1 MTELLTETRRS
12 ALEATAYAAR
22 AAHFRRMAEGLRS
35 PLDGSERVSKG
46 GQRTAMEDCAIAA
59 AEAQQRAETAAKRHA
74 ELVEQADRAIAS
86 VEPAELRE
94 VLHMRYIACLRI
106 EEIAEEL
113 HISKRTC
120 YRRHTDALAAL
131 EAQEKR
137 G

>member
-1 MTELLTETRRS
+1 MIGLLTETRRT

-22 AAHFRRMAEGLRS
+22 AAHFRHMAEGLRS
-35 PLDGSERVSKG
+35 PLASSERVSGG

-59 AEAQQRAETAAKRHA
+59 AEAQQRAEKAAKRHA
-74 ELVEQADRAIAS
+74 ELVGQADKAIAS

-106 EEIAEEL
+106 EEIADEL

-120 YRRHTDALAAL
+120 YRRHADALAML
-131 EAQEKR
+131 EAQKN
-137 G
+137 GG

>member
-1 MTELLTETRRS
+1 MTDLLTETRRT

-22 AAHFRRMAEGLRS
+22 AAHFRHLAEGLRC
-35 PLDGSERVSKG
+35 PLAGSERVSGG

-59 AEAQQRAETAAKRHA
+59 AEAQKRAEMAAKRHT
-74 ELVEQADRAIAS
+74 ELVTQADRAIAS
-86 VEPAELRE
+86 VEPDELRE

-106 EEIAEEL
+106 EEIADAL

-120 YRRHTDALAAL
+120 YRRHADALAAL
-131 EAQEKR
+131 EAQKKR

>member
-22 AAHFRRMAEGLRS
+22 SAHFRRMAEGLRS

-59 AEAQQRAETAAKRHA
+59 AEAQQRAEMAAKRHA

>member
-1 MTELLTETRRS
+1 MTDLLTETRRT

-22 AAHFRRMAEGLRS
+22 AAHFHRMAEGLRS

-59 AEAQQRAETAAKRHA
+59 AEAQQRAEMAAKRHT
-74 ELVEQADRAIAS
+74 ELVAQADRAIAS

-106 EEIAEEL
+106 EEIADEL

-120 YRRHTDALAAL
+120 YRRHTDALALL
-131 EAQEKR
+131 EAQKN
-137 G
+137 GG